1 MLLNGSTNFQE
12 SRNRFKSGR
21 MTINNANNVASKKY
35 EHTKG
40 KTCKCKPEE
49 YITSYG
55 IVYIIHKDGKVNIV
69 ERGN

>member
-1 MLLNGSTNFQE
+1 
-12 SRNRFKSGR
+12 